1 METDAK
7 LVKFPD
13 GFIKAAESL
22 SENHLWLN
30 LFSILKNKKYI
41 DISVEDISI
50 LYVDEKNHNKFW
62 DIQFKF
68 FLLRA
73 TQNKFL
79 NTKLEQLY
87 IYWHEDFPTNF
98 NQKAKSI
105 IGLLNK
111 DSLSEYGKY
120 YYPTSYFVNY
130 LKSWNENRITLNA
143 WKKYRYF
150 LISKESSLIKL
161 LNKDNFN
168 FQVSHVRNLFNE
180 YVDELLKQKLKP
192 RIKNKLVLEKD
203 KILLKRLILDNT
215 ASKEDK
221 KDIAQMFELYSWRSL
236 TADINQC
243 LEDNLSLNEIDINVS
258 GNLAKHMALIKYYEF
273 ISKSPQKKTPEH
285 AMWFPQL
292 NKKNNDETFGALEY
306 LFEHLNKHCP
316 SNSWR
321 DFKSIFSKAGSTT
334 KIDWKGD
341 ASILNYIFRT
351 LHKHLKFEGKK
362 WEVISFY
369 FNPNKKET
377 LLPKNLEGNS
387 HYHDKELEKRINQL
401 ISTLS

>member
-273 ISKSPQKKTPEH
+273 ITKPSQNKPPKP
-285 AMWFPQL
+285 AMWFPNV
-292 NKKNNDETFGALEY
+292 NKDNKAEIFGALEY
-306 LFEHLNKHCP
+306 LFEYIKKCCP
-316 SNSWR
+316 DNTWS
-321 DFKSIFSKAGSTT
+321 DFKFLFSKTGSTT
-334 KIDWKGD
+334 KINWNDD
-341 ASILNYIFRT
+341 ASILNCIFRR
-351 LHKHLKFEGKK
+351 LHKYLKFEGRK

-377 LLPKNLEGNS
+377 LLPKIWKETLTIMTRNLKKGLTN
-387 HYHDKELEKRINQL
+387 
-401 ISTLS
+401 